1 LDNKKSEKKKVKKKL
16 VKEFDELEE
25 ETLSLEDEQKLIDSQ
40 EKVLAEE
47 QSKAKGKKTELAEKE
62 RKRKEEE
69 EKAKQQR
76 EQQQKE
82 QQKQRQKEE
91 QNEKEQ
97 IEPEQKEEKET
108 SSGSSSTASLS
119 SISSNKETYGKGGFI
134 WPVDNYRTTSE
145 FGSRTHPIQG
155 TVKQHNGL
163 DLAPPSPG
171 QQVPVHAA
179 ASGVVTS
186 AGPLGGFGNVVMIS
200 HGDVTTLYAHLSSVS
215 VSTGDSIDQGS
226 QLGVMGNTGNSK
238 GVHLHFEVHPGGYK
252 NPTNPRGYLP

>member
-1 LDNKKSEKKKVKKKL
+1 
-16 VKEFDELEE
+16 
-25 ETLSLEDEQKLIDSQ
+25 EDEQKLIDSQ

-47 QSKAKGKKTELAEKE
+47 QSKAKGKKSELEEKE

-69 EKAKQQR
+69 EAKQQR

-91 QNEKEQ
+91 RNEKEKV
-97 IEPEQKEEKET
+97 EPEQKEEKET
-108 SSGSSSTASLS
+108 SSGSGSSSEAKTNSDVNSNSSSTAGS
-119 SISSNKETYGKGGFI
+119 SSSSSNKESSGNSGFI

-215 VSTGDSIDQGS
+215 VSTGDSIDQGA

>member
-1 LDNKKSEKKKVKKKL
+1 KKSEKKKVKKKL
-16 VKEFDELEE
+16 VKEIDELEE

-47 QSKAKGKKTELAEKE
+47 QSKAKGKKSELEEKE

-82 QQKQRQKEE
+82 KQKQ
-91 QNEKEQ
+91 
-97 IEPEQKEEKET
+97 EKET
-108 SSGSSSTASLS
+108 SSGSETKTNSDVNSNSSSTASS
-119 SISSNKETYGKGGFI
+119 SSSSSNKESSGNGGFI

-200 HGDVTTLYAHLSSVS
+200 HGDVTTLYAHLSSIS

-226 QLGVMGNTGNSK
+226 QLGV
-238 GVHLHFEVHPGGYK
+238 
-252 NPTNPRGYLP
+252 